1 MKKNIALMAL
11 TGVLT
16 LASCGQTGNTP
27 TADTTA
33 PTVSLSVNNANLPSA
48 GGSVVL
54 SGTVNEASTVVVK
67 NNAGATVCT
76 VEVAASG
83 TFTCPATTIAGNTST
98 TSTSTSYTATATD
111 AAKNVG
117 TSSVVTVNVA
127 GVSNPAPTTAVLTID
142 LAGVSSAPITI
153 KDANGNVVQGY
164 DNVTV
169 NDNATITV
177 ARGVYT
183 VTAGNVSGFNGP
195 TTNFR
200 VDLSGGNQTVTLNYT
215 QAGTTTPTPVGSI
228 NILTPAV
235 GTSVT
240 GGSTVR
246 VTFNKANVNE
256 VQCMVG
262 GAAAVTAQVD
272 STSGYCDV
280 VVPNSTGN
288 VVITVMGKGV
298 NGQTVTATRNISVT
312 QAAVS
317 YGVVT
322 PAGDQELTLTSEGIV
337 RDADNGWRRLGQGVS
352 TPNDP
357 NLNLDI
363 YIKGTVNFS
372 VNAPAGQ
379 KVEVFL
385 ARTTGS
391 DVPTNDD
398 VQAGDVLRSVASTS
412 GTETFSLD
420 SRRLAEFDGV
430 RKWIV
435 VRINGTQVTYQ
446 PVIADNKGPQQPDPE
461 LNGVQNPYSN
471 ILNNYNNSGLTYVRG
486 DVNVFTGNPSLQ
498 DREFGQAPLGS
509 SFVQRR
515 PSGFESIRYY
525 LVPETA
531 FGNKALQESDE
542 MLRAKAIK
550 SVATVVSAPVLEPG
564 TVKAT
569 SFSRVIG
576 SGATSTVAPKALD
589 NVTYRVYAISRDQV
603 GNETASATYELVRFD
618 NVGPTITGSVIR
630 DTSDLPF
637 ASQEPERCLSDIA
650 TITLGGIT
658 DNAGGVGLN
667 PGQGLT
673 FTLGGRQ
680 IQAGQF
686 DTNQL
691 ADGEY
696 TIGFNSLT
704 DALGNPVVTAPTN
717 AKVYI
722 DNTDPTVNFNR
733 AVLQGAYASGERVSV
748 ESDSSDGGC
757 GVYETRLFWD
767 TANGVVDDATT
778 TPAIG
783 HPVQFARQRVTDG
796 AKADSLN
803 AGWNALQLPNGAG
816 AVYLRALVVDRA
828 GNATISTT
836 PIVVNAK
843 ITNQA
848 RPLLGGFDAF
858 KRNASA
864 QFVGDDNVIAGVNGT
879 AATPNVT
886 GNSALDNIL
895 SLDSVGTL
903 TTNAY
908 LPRGA
913 TETAITEKIR
923 NVGAYGRFDATQWN
937 RIRDYQLNTDPTL
950 RSAYVNAGNLA
961 NQRGNNWRI
970 RTPWVELGS
979 SDTAN
984 AQQKFDFNSDLLN
997 DFYFGRTFGNNDSV
1011 NLFSYDQFNG
1021 IVSDTAGAYS
1031 FYGETVRK

>member
-11 TGVLT
+11 TGILT
-16 LASCGQTGNTP
+16 LASCGQNGTGTTP
-27 TADTTA
+27 TADA
-33 PTVSLSVNNANLPSA
+33 
-48 GGSVVL
+48 
-54 SGTVNEASTVVVK
+54 
-67 NNAGATVCT
+67 C
-76 VEVAASG
+76 
-83 TFTCPATTIAGNTST
+83 
-98 TSTSTSYTATATD
+98 ATANTC
-111 AAKNVG
+111 
-117 TSSVVTVNVA
+117 SVTVNI
-127 GVSNPAPTTAVLTID
+127 S
-142 LAGVSSAPITI
+142 GVSSADFDVTMDG
-153 KDANGNVVQGY
+153 KTTSMTLSNGQKLP
-164 DNVTV
+164 
-169 NDNATITV
+169 V
-177 ARGVYT
+177 AKTG
-183 VTAGNVSGFNGP
+183 
-195 TTNFR
+195 
-200 VDLSGGNQTVTLNYT
+200 TVTLTPKAKDGYT
-215 QAGTTTPTPVGSI
+215 TPAAQSTTISSTNLTPSVNFAYTTVPSTGNGNGNGGTTPTQPFTL
-228 NILTPAV
+228 NI
-235 GTSVT
+235 TSPT
-240 GGSTVR
+240 
-246 VTFNKANVNE
+246 N
-256 VQCMVG
+256 
-262 GAAAVTAQVD
+262 GAAATTGTPIRVVFTSSVALSSATCKIGNSAAVNAQVS
-272 STSGYCDV
+272 STGGYCDV
-280 VVPNSTGN
+280 TPTTAGGGL
-288 VVITVMGKGV
+288 ITVTGTA
-298 NGQTVTATRNISVT
+298 NGQTVSSTVT
-312 QAAVS
+312 VDVKAPVVDNR
-317 YGVVT
+317 YGTVT
-322 PAGDQELTLTSEGIV
+322 PAGDQELTLTNEGIV
-337 RDADNGWRRLGQGVS
+337 KDADSGWRRLGQGVS
-352 TPNDP
+352 TPSDP
-357 NLNLDI
+357 NGNVDI
-363 YIKGTVNFS
+363 YVKGTVNFS
-372 VNAPAGQ
+372 VNAAAGS

-461 LNGVQNPYSN
+461 LNGVQNAYSN

-576 SGATSTVAPKALD
+576 SGATSTVTPKAQD
-589 NVTYRVYAISRDQV
+589 NVTYRVYAISRDQL

-704 DALGNPVVTAPTN
+704 DALGNPVVSAPTN

-733 AVLQGAYASGERVSV
+733 AVMQGTFASGERVSV
-748 ESDSSDGGC
+748 ESDASDGGC

-767 TANGVVDDATT
+767 TDNGVVDDATT

-864 QFVGDDNVIAGVNGT
+864 QFMSNSNAISGVNGT
-879 AATPNVT
+879 AVTPNT
-886 GNSALDNIL
+886 TANSALDNIL

-984 AQQKFDFNSDLLN
+984 TQQKFDFNSDLLN
-997 DFYFGRTFGNNDSV
+997 DFYFGRTFGNNDNV

-1021 IVSDTAGAYS
+1021 IVSGTAGAYS
-1031 FYGETVRK
+1031 FYGETVQK